1 MPYIQ
6 AAIDRD
12 QMMVTSYNDLVDP
25 ESMARVIDYF
35 VDCLDLSKLGFKN
48 TEPSEEGNVIKIR

>member
-35 VDCLDLSKLGFKN
+35 VDCLDLAKLGLQKY
-48 TEPSEEGNVIKIR
+48 RAQ